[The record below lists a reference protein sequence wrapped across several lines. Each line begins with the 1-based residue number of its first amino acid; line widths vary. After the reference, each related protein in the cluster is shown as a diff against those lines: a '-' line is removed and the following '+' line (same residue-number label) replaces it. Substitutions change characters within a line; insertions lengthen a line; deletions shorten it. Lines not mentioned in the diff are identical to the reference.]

1 MLSAPCQRDA
11 PGLTRSV
18 YSPIHLPYPA
28 DQWMDQAVDKVMT
41 KKQSSKNRRSDGEET
56 LNRILHHA
64 ERLFSIDGYAGVS
77 LRKITGE
84 AGVDLALVKYYF
96 GSKEGLFDA
105 VLSRRVDRMSEKRLS
120 GLTNTEIVPNSEKSV
135 EDLLRVFLAPM
146 LGDTPA
152 EVKELK
158 NYRLLIALV
167 TNSRNWQ
174 DVAFKTHYDPV
185 AIKFLEALSRALPD
199 VSWARI
205 CWAFSF
211 FLGSV
216 VNAIAETGRVDRL
229 SGGKCRSSDLQTAC
243 SELVQYSTGAFMS
256 LARGDPDAKESS

>member
-1 MLSAPCQRDA
+1 MPAGPCQRDA
-11 PGLTRSV
+11 PGPIPSL
-18 YSPIHLPYPA
+18 YSSIYLPYPA
-28 DQWMDQAVDKVMT
+28 DQWMYQAVDKVMT